1 MKKNGDTP
9 SATLKLWCLQ
19 QKTPI
24 GTRLPCCKKKKRVT
38 RGFAGTIFVL
48 ALQMKQHDLDFPT
61 RENGKTNELYYFL
74 FIRSGLYS
82 SRNVTFIVSVISKE
96 TS

>member
-1 MKKNGDTP
+1 MKKNWRYAKCYFKIVVF
-9 SATLKLWCLQ
+9 ATKDAHRYKTTMLQ
-19 QKTPI
+19 
-24 GTRLPCCKKKKRVT
+24 KKRVT

-48 ALQMKQHDLDFPT
+48 ALQIKQHDLDFPT

-82 SRNVTFIVSVISKE
+82 SRNVTFIVSVIS
-96 TS
+96 